1 METILNTPT
10 SETENLLSSL
20 TEFSSKHAND
30 ASFVPQYGLET
41 KKKFVSFLLNLALSK
56 DQKRQLREASLNSL
70 RLLCREY
77 QGLETLVSSEGLE
90 QLFSLIGIGGK
101 ENLEETPEQAKE
113 EEGVKAEAA
122 KCLVNLTLKHKD
134 KIESFVQETH
144 ALPRVVQLLKKPTS
158 PKTLLFPLGR
168 VLFHLSI
175 RNDFREELVQP
186 ETDAG
191 LFFAKVVKECFEENP
206 TPTPTPENQLYIRE
220 ALKVLLNLTTPVG
233 PLGDSGPN
241 GRPPTPQEGAW
252 FDILCPALEKILLLP
267 STREFHGLKVDAVSC
282 LINVPNT
289 HVPLF
294 NRTAIV
300 PALLEFLDQHIVYTE
315 QEPSGLIPIL
325 LILNSISGASA
336 EVRQIVR
343 KHIFPPDF
351 GDDSPASVQIP
362 PWIERGDSIASK
374 LVRHMTSS
382 NFGLKHYS
390 QELLFTLCAENAD
403 EFTRL
408 AGFGSAAG
416 LLATRNLLH
425 AFAGVGRG
433 STPKHSPSSSSANSH
448 SSHTETSSETP
459 INHTP
464 IAEQTPHQQA
474 MNMQRIASMDKEERQ
489 RYLESLPD
497 DELRQMAEAMQ
508 KLEAS
513 GTIKVIREQ
522 EKK

>member
-1 METILNTPT
+1 MRQFSFPTPKVLKQKR
-10 SETENLLSSL
+10 SLSLFLVSL
-20 TEFSSKHAND
+20 S
-30 ASFVPQYGLET
+30 
-41 KKKFVSFLLNLALSK
+41 LSQ
-56 DQKRQLREASLNSL
+56 DQKPKLREACLNCL

-77 QGLETLVSSEGLE
+77 QGMDALTSSEGLTH
-90 QLFSLIGIGGK
+90 LFDLIGIG
-101 ENLEETPEQAKE
+101 EAHNQNPEEQE
-113 EEGVKAEAA
+113 VKSEAA

-134 KIESFVQETH
+134 QIEAYVQEH
-144 ALPRVVQLLKKPTS
+144 NSLPRFIELLKNPSS

-175 RNDFREELVQP
+175 RSDFRDELVKP
-186 ETDAG
+186 EIDAG
-191 LFFAKVVKECFEENP
+191 LFFSKVVKQCFEENP
-206 TPTPTPENQLYIRE
+206 ESPTPENQLYIRE

-241 GRPPTPQEGAW
+241 GRPPTPQESAW
-252 FDILCPALEKILLLP
+252 FDILCPTLEKILLLP
-267 STREFHGLKVDAVSC
+267 TTREFHGLKVDAVSC

-289 HVPLF
+289 HVPIF
-294 NRTAIV
+294 NRTLIV
-300 PALLEFLDQHIVYTE
+300 PALLNFLDQHIIYTE
-315 QEPSGLIPIL
+315 HEPSGLIPIL

-336 EVRQIVR
+336 EVREVVR

-351 GDDSPASVQIP
+351 GDESPVSVQIP
-362 PWIERGDSIASK
+362 PWIERGDSVAAR

-390 QELLFTLCAENAD
+390 QELLFTLCGENPD

-416 LLATRNLLH
+416 LLATRNLLN
-425 AFAGVGRG
+425 AFSGVTRG
-433 STPKHSPSSSSANSH
+433 KTTASPRSTASPPTSTTSSSTTSSHSGTTDSESGSANDA
-448 SSHTETSSETP
+448 
-459 INHTP
+459 N
-464 IAEQTPHQQA
+464 AHQQA
-474 MNMQRIASMDKEERQ
+474 IKMQRIASMDKEERQ

-497 DELRQMAEAMQ
+497 DELRQMAEMMQ

-513 GTIKVIREQ
+513 GTIKVIRET